1 MPELPEVET
10 TARGLA
16 KITQGAV
23 IKTANVRRADLR
35 FPLPKNLAG
44 QLTGQSV
51 VQITR
56 RAKYMIIHLS
66 NGRLWIVHL
75 GMSGRMASIDAAQ
88 FKQPHKHDHVLICL
102 VRPSTNLIPS
112 RPKAV
117 SRDAGHG
124 RSLDMIA
131 SRSTRDEYT
140 EIHIAYNDPRRFGMM
155 DMIASHEMADYKL
168 FRNLGFEPL
177 DAAFTGK
184 ALYAAIAGK
193 KSTAIKIAIMDQRV
207 VVGVGNIYA
216 SESLY
221 DAGISPKRGA
231 ASLSKAECAALVKS
245 IKKILRRA
253 IVAGG
258 SSLRDYVQS
267 DGTLGNFQKEFAVYA
282 RAEQS
287 CPKCA
292 RTKKPC
298 QIQKITQG
306 GRATFFCPRT
316 QK

>member
-10 TARGLA
+10 TARGLE
-16 KITQGAV
+16 KITRGAV
-23 IKTANVRRADLR
+23 IKTANVRSKDLR

-44 QLTGQSV
+44 QLTGQSIV
-51 VQITR
+51 KISR

-66 NGRLWIVHL
+66 NDRLWIVHL
-75 GMSGRMASIDAAQ
+75 GMSGRMARIDAAQ
-88 FKQPHKHDHVLICL
+88 FKQPQKHDHVLIEMNNGAML
-102 VRPSTNLIPS
+102 
-112 RPKAV
+112 
-117 SRDAGHG
+117 
-124 RSLDMIA
+124 
-131 SRSTRDEYT
+131 
-140 EIHIAYNDPRRFGMM
+140 AYNDPRRFGMM
-155 DMIASHEMADYKL
+155 DMIASNMIADYKL
-168 FRNLGFEPL
+168 FRHLGFEPL

-184 ALYAAIAGK
+184 ALHAAITGK

-221 DAGISPKRGA
+221 DAGISPKRKA
-231 ASLSKAECAALVKS
+231 ASLSTAECAALSKS

-267 DGTLGNFQKEFAVYA
+267 DGTLGNFQNEFAVYG
-282 RAEQS
+282 RAGQS

-292 RTKKPC
+292 RAKKPC

-306 GRATFFCPRT
+306 GRATFWCART